1 MSGSPATLL
10 WAFIAGVLAVAA
22 ILAALGAALVI
33 YQRRFTA
40 MHRAYSRNLLKA
52 QEEERAWVAREV
64 HDNVVQR
71 LALISRELAGVR
83 QLPPPAGEGTHA
95 HRLSG
100 IEEEVRELSAGL
112 RDLAHR
118 LHPALLER
126 GELNIALTRLRS
138 DVERAYGLRVA
149 TELPDTPTPTD
160 PARAL
165 AVYRV
170 AQEALHNVA
179 VHAGVSEATLTLT
192 RNNGAL
198 RLTVSDRGSG
208 FEPRQRRPGAG
219 LGLIGMRERAE
230 IAGGKLTVTS
240 RPGAGT
246 TVELSFL

>member
-1 MSGSPATLL
+1 VSGSSATLL
-10 WAFIAGVLAVAA
+10 WAFIAGVVAVAA

-83 QLPPPAGEGTHA
+83 ELPPAEDGIQA
-95 HRLSG
+95 RRLTG
-100 IEEEVRELSAGL
+100 IEEEVRELSTEL

-126 GELNIALTRLRS
+126 GELNIALTRLQS

-149 TELPDTPTPTD
+149 TELPPTATPAD

-192 RNNGAL
+192 RNEGAL
-198 RLTVSDRGSG
+198 RLLVSDRGSG
-208 FEPRQRRPGAG
+208 FDLRQRRAGGG

-246 TVELSFL
+246 TVELNFS

>member
-1 MSGSPATLL
+1 MSGSSATLL
-10 WAFIAGVLAVAA
+10 WAFIAGVLAVAV

-71 LALISRELAGVR
+71 LALISRELSGVR
-83 QLPPPAGEGTHA
+83 ELPPAEDGTRA

-100 IEEEVRELSAGL
+100 IEEEVRELSTGL

-149 TELPDTPTPTD
+149 TELPDTPTPAD

-179 VHAGVSEATLTLT
+179 VHAGVSDATLTLT
-192 RNNGAL
+192 RSNGAL

-208 FEPRQRRPGAG
+208 FDPRQRRSGGG

-240 RPGAGT
+240 RPGGGT
-246 TVELSFL
+246 TVELSFS

>member
-1 MSGSPATLL
+1 MSGSSATLL

-33 YQRRFTA
+33 YQRRFMA

-64 HDNVVQR
+64 HDNVVHH
-71 LALISRELAGVR
+71 LGLIGRELAGLR
-83 QLPPPAGEGTHA
+83 QLEPAVTETHA

-100 IEEEVRELSAGL
+100 IEEEVRELATVL
-112 RDLAHR
+112 RGLAHR

-126 GELNIALTRLRS
+126 GELTIALLRLQS

-149 TELPDTPTPTD
+149 TVLPDTPTPTD

-179 VHAGVSEATLTLT
+179 VHAGVSDATLTLT
-192 RNNGAL
+192 RSNGAL

-208 FEPRQRRPGAG
+208 FDLRQRRPGGG

-246 TVELSFL
+246 TVELSFS

>member
-1 MSGSPATLL
+1 
-10 WAFIAGVLAVAA
+10 
-22 ILAALGAALVI
+22 VI

-64 HDNVVQR
+64 HDDAVQR
-71 LALISRELAGVR
+71 LALIGRELAGVR
-83 QLPPPAGEGTHA
+83 ELPPSGDGTRA

-100 IEEEVRELSAGL
+100 IEEEVRELSTGL

-138 DVERAYGLRVA
+138 DVERAYGLQV
-149 TELPDTPTPTD
+149 TIELPDTPAPTD

-179 VHAGVSEATLTLT
+179 VHAGVTDARLTLT
-192 RNNGAL
+192 RNNSAL

-208 FEPRQRRPGAG
+208 FDLRQRRAGGG
-219 LGLIGMRERAE
+219 LGLIGMGERAE

-246 TVELSFL
+246 TVDLSFS

>member
-1 MSGSPATLL
+1 M
-10 WAFIAGVLAVAA
+10 
-22 ILAALGAALVI
+22 I
-33 YQRRFTA
+33 YQRRFTE

-64 HDNVVQR
+64 HDNVVQH
-71 LALISRELAGVR
+71 LALIGRELAALR
-83 QLPPPAGEGTHA
+83 ELPPAGDGTQA

-100 IEEEVRELSAGL
+100 IEEEIRDLSTGL

-149 TELPDTPTPTD
+149 TELPETPTPTD

-179 VHAGVSEATLTLT
+179 VHAGVRDATLTLT
-192 RNNGAL
+192 RSNSAL

-208 FEPRQRRPGAG
+208 FDLRQRRPGG
-219 LGLIGMRERAE
+219 GIGLIGMRERAE

-246 TVELSFL
+246 TVELSFS

>member
-1 MSGSPATLL
+1 M
-10 WAFIAGVLAVAA
+10 
-22 ILAALGAALVI
+22 I

-83 QLPPPAGEGTHA
+83 ELPPAGEGTLT

-100 IEEEVRELSAGL
+100 IEEEVRELSTGL

-138 DVERAYGLRVA
+138 DVERAYGLRVT
-149 TELPDTPTPTD
+149 TELPETATPTD

-179 VHAGVSEATLTLT
+179 VHAGVSDATLTLT

-198 RLTVSDRGSG
+198 RLTVSDHGSG
-208 FEPRQRRPGAG
+208 FDLRQRKPGAG

-240 RPGAGT
+240 RPGTGT
-246 TVELSFL
+246 TVELSFS

>member
-1 MSGSPATLL
+1 MSGSSATLL

-83 QLPPPAGEGTHA
+83 ELPAAGDGSRA

-100 IEEEVRELSAGL
+100 IEEEVRELSTGL

-149 TELPDTPTPTD
+149 TELPVTPAPTD

-179 VHAGVSEATLTLT
+179 VHAGVRDATLTLT

-208 FEPRQRRPGAG
+208 FDLRQRRPGGG

-246 TVELSFL
+246 TVELSFS

>member
-1 MSGSPATLL
+1 MSGSSATLL

-64 HDNVVQR
+64 HDDAVQR
-71 LALISRELAGVR
+71 LALIGREIAGVR
-83 QLPPPAGEGTHA
+83 ELPPAGDGSRA

-100 IEEEVRELSAGL
+100 IEEEVRELSTGL
-112 RDLAHR
+112 RELAHR

-138 DVERAYGLRVA
+138 DVERTYGLRVS
-149 TELPDTPTPTD
+149 TELPATTGPTD

-179 VHAGVSEATLTLT
+179 THAGVAEATLTLT
-192 RNNGAL
+192 RNDPAL

-208 FEPRQRRPGAG
+208 FDVRQRRPGGG

-240 RPGAGT
+240 RPGSGT
-246 TVELSFL
+246 TVELSFS

>member
-1 MSGSPATLL
+1 M
-10 WAFIAGVLAVAA
+10 
-22 ILAALGAALVI
+22 I
-33 YQRRFTA
+33 YQRRFMA

-71 LALISRELAGVR
+71 LALISREIAGVR
-83 QLPPPAGEGTHA
+83 ELPPAGDGTQA

-100 IEEEVRELSAGL
+100 IEEEVRELSTGL

-126 GELNIALTRLRS
+126 GELHIALTRLKS
-138 DVERAYGLRVA
+138 DVERAYGLKVS
-149 TELPDTPTPTD
+149 TELPTTPAPAD
-160 PARAL
+160 PAHAL

-170 AQEALHNVA
+170 AQAALHNVA
-179 VHAGVSEATLTLT
+179 IHAGVTEATLTLT
-192 RNNGAL
+192 RGDGAL
-198 RLTVSDRGSG
+198 RLRVSDRGKG
-208 FEPRQRRPGAG
+208 FDLRQRRAGGG

-230 IAGGKLTVTS
+230 IAGGKLSVTT

-246 TVELSFL
+246 TVELSFP

>member
-1 MSGSPATLL
+1 MSGSSATLL
-10 WAFIAGVLAVAA
+10 WAFIAGVLAVAV

-83 QLPPPAGEGTHA
+83 ELPPAGDGTRA

-100 IEEEVRELSAGL
+100 IEEEVRELSTGL

-179 VHAGVSEATLTLT
+179 VHAGVSDATLTLT
-192 RNNGAL
+192 RSNGAL
-198 RLTVSDRGSG
+198 RLTVSDRGLG
-208 FEPRQRRPGAG
+208 FDPRQRRPGAG

-246 TVELSFL
+246 TVELSFS

>member
-1 MSGSPATLL
+1 
-10 WAFIAGVLAVAA
+10 
-22 ILAALGAALVI
+22 
-33 YQRRFTA
+33 

-83 QLPPPAGEGTHA
+83 ELPSAGEGTHA

-100 IEEEVRELSAGL
+100 IEEEVRELSSGL

-149 TELPDTPTPTD
+149 IALPDSPTPTD

-165 AVYRV
+165 ALYRV

-179 VHAGVSEATLTLT
+179 VHAGVSDATLTLT
-192 RNNGAL
+192 RRNGAL
-198 RLTVSDRGSG
+198 RLTVSDHGSG
-208 FEPRQRRPGAG
+208 FDPRQRRPGGG

-246 TVELSFL
+246 TVELSFS